1 MKKLVLCSLVSALL
15 VASAT
20 DAFAGASPRTVA
32 SGKAEKWGPGAI
44 SVVLDGSLTDIDSKA
59 QDAVTAAFGAWMSGS
74 SVNQVVVNRTS
85 EHGVAAHDG
94 VSRILIAPITI
105 SGHEK
110 DVAVTIS
117 YADSETGVITEA
129 DTIFNSRYDFAVL
142 DASDEADVAHD
153 EKCGKKYDVQN
164 VATHEFGHF
173 FGLGE
178 DVSDTGATMFIT
190 SAPCQTHK
198 RDLTADD
205 VSSISSLYPE
215 SAEGG
220 AAPAMATSSAASCS
234 IARTKSPAESPAP
247 LFLFAAAAF
256 AFMIRRDN
264 GTRTSRASSRCN
276 RSK

>member
-1 MKKLVLCSLVSALL
+1 MKSVALFVLTSAAL

-32 SGKAEKWGPGAI
+32 SGKAEKWGSGAI
-44 SVVLDGSLTDIDSKA
+44 SVVLDGSLADIDPAA
-59 QDAVTAAFGAWMSGS
+59 QDAVVAAFGAWTSGAN
-74 SVNQVVVNRTS
+74 VNQVVVNRTT
-85 EHGVAAHDG
+85 EHGVAAQDG
-94 VSRILIAPITI
+94 VSRILVAPITI

-117 YADSETGVITEA
+117 YADSATGIITEA
-129 DTIFNSRYDFAVL
+129 DTVFNARYAFGVL
-142 DASDEADVAHD
+142 DASDESDVSHD
-153 EKCGKKYDVQN
+153 EKCGKKYDLQN

-178 DVSDTGATMFIT
+178 DVSDTSATMFIQ

-205 VSSISSLYPE
+205 VASMTSLYPE
-215 SAEGG
+215 STAGS
-220 AAPAMATSSAASCS
+220 ASPALATSSAASCS
-234 IARTKSPAESPAP
+234 IARTRAPEKSSTPFFA
-247 LFLFAAAAF
+247 FAAAAL
-256 AFMIRRDN
+256 AFVIRRGS
-264 GTRTSRASSRCN
+264 GTRTSRASSRCS